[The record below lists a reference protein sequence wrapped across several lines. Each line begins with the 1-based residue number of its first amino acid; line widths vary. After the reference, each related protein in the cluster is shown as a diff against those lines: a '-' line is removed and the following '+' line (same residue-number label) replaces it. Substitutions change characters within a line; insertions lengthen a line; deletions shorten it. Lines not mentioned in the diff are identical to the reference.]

1 MTHSGSDRRRDQVPG
16 RAHAEPARGQTYVD
30 TERKT
35 QATEA
40 DLWKCG
46 DAGAGDSAPLSM
58 DGSLLSA
65 PLSYGS
71 IGDSPPGEGRTRNL
85 SPPPSVAGLA
95 KSALTVV
102 GDSAGG

>member
-1 MTHSGSDRRRDQVPG
+1 MVPTGEVTRCRGVLTGDMATGLLGKLEGDRR
-16 RAHAEPARGQTYVD
+16 
-30 TERKT
+30 
-35 QATEA
+35 